1 MPNDA
6 IPTFLDARNKR
17 QKVRAAGMHPD
28 HWFPAE
34 YDDRVAKGEVVEVK
48 FWGKSIALFRDTTG
62 ELHAIENRCAH
73 RQIKLSKG
81 EIRGCHVVCPYHG
94 WTYDGTG
101 GCTLIPAVGTDG
113 RVPGRAQL
121 EMLPVPAPGQLTIA
135 RPVDDDEVDEEHDC
149 PTLGFIDGDTP
160 GLAGFWHP
168 VARLGELP
176 PTGEE
181 GLDVELLGETWRVE
195 QDADGWSATSP
206 FGMPAWGVVPHLDHL
221 WLAPCRPVAPLPEVV
236 EWGREGWHHRR
247 IPRAEGRLGVGLLLD
262 NQLDAGHFP
271 FVHTETFGSPAG
283 ESVPPPEMTRSGT
296 TIKASMRVAIAA
308 RNDPSAQA
316 GERDLQQ
323 HRTMHY
329 EFHAPLWLRLQ
340 LDYEDMGGTTLILF
354 SLTPLAA
361 GRARMDVD
369 LLFRHPDGF
378 TDAQLDDRVAFEER
392 VIGEDL
398 RLQRLFEDLRLPLD
412 PAAEVHTKADRLS
425 LQVRQLLRELLS
437 TGDPGT
443 LA

>member
-1 MPNDA
+1 VIRPQAVVIGGERAVMWTDA
-6 IPTFLDARNKR
+6 DGT
-17 QKVRAAGMHPD
+17 VRAARDLCPHRRAPLSAGT
-28 HWFPAE
+28 
-34 YDDRVAKGEVVEVK
+34 VVD
-48 FWGKSIALFRDTTG
+48 GDLR
-62 ELHAIENRCAH
+62 
-73 RQIKLSKG
+73 
-81 EIRGCHVVCPYHG
+81 CPYHG
-94 WTYDGTG
+94 WTYDGSG
-101 GCTLIPAVGTDG
+101 RCTLVPALGGDG

-121 EMLPVPAPGQLTIA
+121 EMLPVPPPDRLTVA
-135 RPVDDDEVDEEHDC
+135 RPVDGGDDRRRAL

-176 PTGEE
+176 PTDEDR
-181 GLDVELLGETWRVE
+181 LDVELLGETWRVE
-195 QDADGWSATSP
+195 QDTDGWSATSP

-221 WLAPCRPVAPLPEVV
+221 WLAPCRPVAPLPEVA
-236 EWGREGWHHRR
+236 EWGRACWHHRR
-247 IPRAEGRLGVGLLLD
+247 LPRVEGRYGVGLLLD
-262 NQLDAGHFP
+262 NQLDAGHLP
-271 FVHTETFGSPAG
+271 FVHTETFASPAG
-283 ESVPPPEMTRSGT
+283 ESVDPPEMTRAGT
-296 TIKASMRVAIAA
+296 TVRASTRVPIAA
-308 RNDPSAQA
+308 RNDPRATA
-316 GERDLQQ
+316 GEHALVR
-323 HRTMHY
+323 Y

-340 LDYEDMGGTTLILF
+340 LDDEDVGDTTVILF

-369 LLFRHPDGF
+369 LLLRHPDGF

-398 RLQRLFEDLRLPLD
+398 RLQRCFEDLRLPLD
-412 PAAEVHTKADRLS
+412 PAAEVHTQADRLS